1 MLRGMLRRLLVPILL
16 VLLAFGV
23 YMWWRNQPE
32 RVVARRV
39 ESLFEAANVPA
50 DMSNIGRGTRGSAIE
65 PYLAKNITF
74 EGPDGPTERLDGP
87 QSRDFVT
94 GSYSYAATNCRSAT
108 VQDIEVEDV
117 TVNGEEADVKA
128 TVDAVIEMP
137 DGDRPV
143 DGLQHL
149 EMKWIKQDGD
159 WKLSRAKWRETGRK

>member
-50 DMSNIGRGTRGSAIE
+50 DMSNIGRGTCGSAIE

-74 EGPDGPTERLDGP
+74 EGPDGPTERWMARNPGI
-87 QSRDFVT
+87 S
-94 GSYSYAATNCRSAT
+94 
-108 VQDIEVEDV
+108 
-117 TVNGEEADVKA
+117 
-128 TVDAVIEMP
+128 
-137 DGDRPV
+137 
-143 DGLQHL
+143 
-149 EMKWIKQDGD
+149 
-159 WKLSRAKWRETGRK
+159 